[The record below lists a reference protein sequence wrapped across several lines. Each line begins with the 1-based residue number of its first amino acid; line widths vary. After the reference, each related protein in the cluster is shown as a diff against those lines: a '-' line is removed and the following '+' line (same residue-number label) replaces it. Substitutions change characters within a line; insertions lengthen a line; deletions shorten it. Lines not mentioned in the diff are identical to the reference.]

1 MFKQTMMKGMHWF
14 WWKLLEL
21 FVWQKWASVNVTF
34 LLLEFFSWLV
44 TSTCLCF
51 CWFGVHSSSMFGV
64 GEHLCV
70 VIGSEECPSLRN
82 LFLWSFDS
90 TFGGDLIKEVPG
102 ILEVLGMWL
111 TCCVGFWFSLLGG
124 ASASF
129 LEVGNGWG
137 LSWGCVLGGGSFLI
151 GCSRVVSVTIVGWP
165 CRVCSLCG

>member
-1 MFKQTMMKGMHWF
+1 
-14 WWKLLEL
+14 
-21 FVWQKWASVNVTF
+21 
-34 LLLEFFSWLV
+34 
-44 TSTCLCF
+44 
-51 CWFGVHSSSMFGV
+51 MFGV

-111 TCCVGFWFSLLGG
+111 TCCVGFLFSLLGG

-129 LEVGNGWG
+129 LEVGNG
-137 LSWGCVLGGGSFLI
+137 
-151 GCSRVVSVTIVGWP
+151 
-165 CRVCSLCG
+165 